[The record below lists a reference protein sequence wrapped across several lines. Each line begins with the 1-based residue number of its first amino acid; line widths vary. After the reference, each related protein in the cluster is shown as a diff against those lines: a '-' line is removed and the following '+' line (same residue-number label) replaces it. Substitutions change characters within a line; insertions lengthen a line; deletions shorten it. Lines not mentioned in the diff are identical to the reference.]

1 MQPERHRDYI
11 AQWNLPLD
19 RFEMDQMP
27 ENSDF
32 VLPESPPRRPDGH
45 KGTFGR
51 TLILA
56 GSRGMSG
63 AACLAGMAALRGG
76 AGLVSVAC
84 PEGIQAIVAG
94 YEPGYMTIGLPEDAD
109 GELSIATL
117 NDVARM
123 VDGQDS
129 IGIGPGLGT
138 STDLPEV
145 VRHLCT
151 VAACPVVLDAD
162 GLNALAATVRSGDWE
177 GVEHAGPRVLTPH
190 PGEFSRLSGL
200 SVSEIEDERSGA
212 ASDFARRN
220 NVILVLKGSGTV
232 VTDGERVSINP
243 TGNSG
248 MATGGSGDVLTGLTA
263 ALLASG
269 GVPFEMA
276 RLAVYLHGLA
286 GDLAAEAVSQ
296 PALIASDIPRFIAD
310 AWKQLFTLGES

>member
-1 MQPERHRDYI
+1 MPPERHRDYI

-19 RFEMDQMP
+19 RFGMDQMP

-32 VLPESPPRRPDGH
+32 SLPELPPRRPDGH

-94 YEPGYMTIGLPEDAD
+94 YEPGYMTIGLPEGAD

-138 STDLPEV
+138 STDLSEV
-145 VRHLCT
+145 VGHLCT

-162 GLNALAATVRSGDWE
+162 GLNSLAATVRNGDWE

-190 PGEFSRLSGL
+190 SGEFSRLSGL

-296 PALIASDIPRFIAD
+296 PAMIASDIPRFLAE
-310 AWKQLFTLGES
+310 AWKQMFTPGDS